1 MGTNELVLQKAQAG
15 IESTRGTG
23 VAATR
28 KIYAQVTPS
37 YDRPLMDFSDQ
48 TGTYFDRR
56 RVAYGREKV
65 SFSAVDIATYED
77 LPWWLGLGLKGGVS
91 GSSDGHST
99 APAVTYTFAP
109 AADADDLKSITL
121 EYGEPGNVY
130 ESTQVMAQSWTLRGD
145 ADNDNEPGWMLDLS
159 LIGRDRT
166 TSSYTGSISDRTT
179 EVILARGTKLFIDDA
194 GGTIGTTQISGKLI
208 NFSITC
214 ELGLHLKAFM
224 EDESTYAANKVG
236 RSALRV
242 NGQFQFEF
250 DSDTEFAKYRAATP
264 AQRLIRLERE
274 GSQVHAIQA
283 SPSLPATNR
292 KATIDLWG
300 YWNSFSHGDREGNM
314 TATFGFAGFYDA
326 TAGKVIEVKVV
337 NALTTLP

>member
-28 KIYAQVTPS
+28 KLYAQITPS

-65 SFSAVDIATYED
+65 SFSAVDIATYQD
-77 LPWWLGLGLKGGVS
+77 LPWWLGMGLKGGVTGTSDS
-91 GSSDGHST
+91 GT
-99 APAVTYTFAP
+99 PTPAYTYTFAP
-109 AADADDLKSITL
+109 SASSDDLKSITL

-130 ESTQVMAQSWTLRGD
+130 ETTQVMMQSWTLRGD
-145 ADNDNEPGWMLDLS
+145 ADNDSEPGWMFDAS

-166 TSSYTGSISDRTT
+166 TSSYTSAIADRSTD
-179 EVILARGTKLFIDDA
+179 VILARGTKIYVDDA
-194 GGTIGTTQISGKLI
+194 GGSHGGTQLSGKLI
-208 NFSITC
+208 TFSLTC
-214 ELGLHLKAFM
+214 DLGLHFKAFM

-236 RSALRV
+236 RSAMRV

-250 DSDTEFAKYRAATP
+250 DADTEFAKYRNATP
-264 AQRLIRLERE
+264 QQRLIRLERE
-274 GSQVHAIQA
+274 G
-283 SPSLPATNR
+283 ATIHTTVKQ
-292 KATIDLWG
+292 KATVDLWG
-300 YWNSFSHGDREGNM
+300 YWSSFSHGDREGNM
-314 TATFGFAGFYDA
+314 TATFGFSGFYDT
-326 TAGKVIEVKVV
+326 TAGKLIEVKLV
-337 NALTTLP
+337 NALSTLP